1 MFPGLCFGKGIV
13 ENKDEEILTVTNY
26 SYCTNRTI
34 FILSNALAP
43 LEGWNASK
51 LVCFWF
57 TITKNKKYSVVIVL
71 EMVKISSWKTKGIF
85 AVRVSTKKMRFMT
98 NQNTNHD
105 LLLSGAIKFL
115 CSEYKYIA
123 YSTSLSKKKSVFVC
137 VFF

>member
-1 MFPGLCFGKGIV
+1 
-13 ENKDEEILTVTNY
+13 
-26 SYCTNRTI
+26 
-34 FILSNALAP
+34 
-43 LEGWNASK
+43 
-51 LVCFWF
+51 
-57 TITKNKKYSVVIVL
+57 
-71 EMVKISSWKTKGIF
+71 MVKISSWKTKGIF